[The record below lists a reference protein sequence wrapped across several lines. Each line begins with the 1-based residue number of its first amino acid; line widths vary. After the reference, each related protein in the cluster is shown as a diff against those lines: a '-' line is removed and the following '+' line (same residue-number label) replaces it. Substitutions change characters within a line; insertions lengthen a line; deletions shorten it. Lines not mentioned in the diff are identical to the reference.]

1 MPALSLREALSA
13 LKDPRSRR
21 GRRYPMVPMLL
32 LVAFGLLAGRRGLD
46 AIAKLRRDY
55 GPGLLLAF
63 GFRTG
68 KGPSADALSRL
79 LRRLD
84 AAALEDALAGWV
96 RPRIPESV
104 THLCLDGK
112 TLRGS
117 RDGDVPGVHLLA
129 AYAPQ
134 AGAVVGQMRVDA
146 KTNEHKAALEL
157 LGLLPAAGNV
167 FTGDALFCQK
177 EVAEKVRDR
186 GGDYVITVKD
196 NQPELRADIRDALHG
211 GGSLS
216 PPTAAAQGG

>member
-1 MPALSLREALSA
+1 MPVPSLREALGK

-46 AIAKLRRDY
+46 AITKLRRDY
-55 GPGLLLAF
+55 GPGLLLAL

-68 KGPSADALSRL
+68 RGPSADALSRL

-84 AAALEDALAGWV
+84 VTALEDALAGWL
-96 RPRIPESV
+96 RPRVSDGV

-112 TLRGS
+112 TLKGS
-117 RDGDVPGVHLLA
+117 RDGEVPGVHLLA

-134 AGAVVGQMRVDA
+134 AQAVLGQMRVDA

-157 LGLLPAAGNV
+157 LGLLPVAGNV
-167 FTGDALFCQK
+167 FTGDAIFCQK
-177 EVAEKVRDR
+177 EVAEKIRDS
-186 GGDYVITVKD
+186 GGDYVLSVKD
-196 NQPELRADIRDALHG
+196 NQPQLRADLQAALQDNAAF
-211 GGSLS
+211 S
-216 PPTAAAQGG
+216 PLPAAAKGR